1 MTNLQ
6 KLFLILL
13 LTYALITRKSI
24 KCSINDDDDY
34 DTEPSGSILV
44 ETTVENIYLRLEN
57 GQILFGNRK
66 LLTHITA
73 KKLLVKRIVYEFLSL
88 PFAEAPLG
96 ERRFQPPTRLS
107 KTLPTD
113 TYNATYIRTPC
124 MQVIFP
130 LLLRDGRPKYLYAY
144 LK

>member
-1 MTNLQ
+1 M
-6 KLFLILL
+6 
-13 LTYALITRKSI
+13 LTYVLITRNLV
-24 KCSINDDDDY
+24 KCNKNDDDD
-34 DTEPSGSILV
+34 TEPSASVLV
-44 ETTVENIYLRLEN
+44 DTKAEKIYLRLEN

-88 PFAEAPLG
+88 PFAEPPIG

-113 TYNATYIRTPC
+113 IYNATYIRTPC
-124 MQVIFP
+124 MQIIV
-130 LLLRDGRPKYLYAY
+130 LVS
-144 LK
+144 